1 MGRHFARS
9 GASPGTAGTS
19 HIAGLDGIRGLAVVA
34 VVAFHLGFG
43 WARGGYLGV
52 DSFLVLSGYLITAG
66 LLAEHQRS
74 GGIRLRAFWGRRAR
88 RLLPALLVVL
98 VASAL
103 YAAFVALPDEGRAL
117 RFDAL
122 SALGFVSNWRFVFS
136 SQGYFGQ
143 TSAPSLLRHTW
154 SLGVEAQ
161 LYLLWPVVVV
171 VGLRRRGP
179 GAVAAVAGGLGAAS
193 AGLAMLLAPTHGDVS
208 RAYYGTDTRAAA
220 FLFGAALAGMLAGR
234 SGLRRGA
241 TRVAL
246 ATTTAGGAAATLF
259 LWATLN
265 GTSRWLFRGGLLAAA
280 LATVALVAEVVCA
293 PRGRIAR
300 ALSAGPL
307 RLLGRVSY
315 GIYLWHWPL
324 ILVLDH
330 RRTGLSGPGLLA
342 VRLGATAAATTV
354 SWLAVER
361 PVMGLGPRR
370 VPRRWQPA
378 AGVLVGATLVAG
390 VLLPASA
397 GAARPGS
404 HLAAAG
410 PAPIVAGD
418 PEPTTA
424 APAPLVQA
432 VMLGDSVA
440 VTVGNAIKPFGPDYR
455 FAFGNDAIVGCGV
468 AVGSALKTLGEVAQ
482 VPGRCTGWEQAWQ
495 QTIDSAHPD
504 VALILLGR
512 WEVLD
517 RLIDGSWRH
526 IGEPAFDAYLAGRL
540 DRALA
545 IATSGGA
552 IAVLCTAPYY
562 QGQERPQGGTWPE
575 NDPARVDRFNEL
587 AREAVARHPAAVLY
601 DLNGAVSPNAKFASI
616 LDGVAV
622 RSSDGV
628 HFTPASGAFLS
639 PRLFPVLRVA
649 AARDPG
655 IAAGAH

>member
-9 GASPGTAGTS
+9 GASPAVAGTS

-66 LLAEHQRS
+66 LLAEHRRS
-74 GGIRLRAFWGRRAR
+74 GRIGLPAFWARRAR

-98 VASAL
+98 VAAAL
-103 YAAFVALPDEGRAL
+103 YAAFVALPDEGRTL
-117 RFDAL
+117 RLDAL

-136 SQGYFGQ
+136 GQGYFGQ

-171 VGLRRRGP
+171 IGLRRRGP
-179 GAVAAVAGGLGAAS
+179 GAVAGVAAGLGAAS

-220 FLFGAALAGMLAGR
+220 FLVGAAVAGTLAGR
-234 SGLRRGA
+234 PGLRRGVSRA
-241 TRVAL
+241 AV
-246 ATTTAGGAAATLF
+246 ATTAVLGAAATLL
-259 LWATLN
+259 LWATLS
-265 GTSRWLFRGGLLAAA
+265 GTSPWLFRGGLPAAA
-280 LATVALVAEVVCA
+280 VATAALVAEVVCA
-293 PRGRIAR
+293 PGGRIAR
-300 ALSAGPL
+300 LLSAGPL

-342 VRLGATAAATTV
+342 LRVGATAAATTV
-354 SWLAVER
+354 SWLVVER

-397 GAARPGS
+397 GAARSGS
-404 HLAAAG
+404 HLAA
-410 PAPIVAGD
+410 PAVAG
-418 PEPTTA
+418 EQETTTV

-440 VTVGNAIKPFGPDYR
+440 VTVGNAIKPFAADYR

-517 RLIDGSWRH
+517 RLLDGSWRH
-526 IGEPAFDAYLAGRL
+526 IGEPAFDSYLAGRL

-545 IATSGGA
+545 IAMSGGA

-587 AREAVARHPAAVLY
+587 ARQAVARHPAAVLY
-601 DLNGAVSPNAKFASI
+601 DLNGAVSPSAKFTSV

-639 PRLFPVLRVA
+639 PRLFPVLRA
-649 AARDPG
+649 AEARDPG
-655 IAAGAH
+655 TVTGAH